1 MVNPEI
7 ATHFKTYQWQTYSCA
22 YYLWGD
28 RQWGDRDSSAT
39 PLLLVHPIGVGLSA
53 KFWDRFCRFWV
64 ESGKDR
70 PIYAPDLLGCGQS
83 AMPHVTYLPEDW
95 ANQLAFFIKEVIGQ
109 PVIVVVQ
116 GALLPV
122 ALELVHYYPEQV
134 NGLVFSGPPAW
145 PLMIE
150 DTADWLQRIRW
161 NLFDSPLGWGFY
173 VYACQ
178 EGFLRQFSIDQLFA
192 RAEDVDREWLET
204 LRQGCQSFES
214 RHAVYAFL
222 SGFWRRDYRNIMA
235 AIAQPVLVLMGDEAS
250 SISREGDR
258 ETPKERLAAY
268 GKALSHVQLE
278 SMPGRNVLPYEST
291 VAFVTFVRS
300 FIANYQI

>member
-1 MVNPEI
+1 MVNSAI
-7 ATHFKTYQWQTYSCA
+7 APNFKTYDWQTYSCA
-22 YYLWGD
+22 YYQSGD
-28 RQWGDRDSSAT
+28 SNSAAT
-39 PLLLVHPIGVGLSA
+39 PLLLIHPIGVGLSA
-53 KFWDRFCRFWV
+53 RFWDRFCRNWV
-64 ESGKDR
+64 EGGNDR
-70 PIYAPDLLGCGQS
+70 PIFAPDLLGCGKS
-83 AMPHVTYLPEDW
+83 AMPHATYLPEDW
-95 ANQLAFFIKEVIGQ
+95 ASQLAFFIKEVIGQ

-122 ALELVHYYPEQV
+122 ALELVHYHPEQV
-134 NGLVFSGPPAW
+134 KGLVFSGPPAW

-192 RAEDVDREWLET
+192 RAEDVDREWLDT
-204 LRQGCQSFES
+204 LREGCQSFES

-222 SGFWRRDYRNIMA
+222 SGFWRRDYRKIMA

-250 SISREGDR
+250 SISREGDQ
-258 ETPKERLAAY
+258 ETPDQRLAAY
-268 GKALSHVQLE
+268 ETALSQVQLE